1 MNNYAAPLD
10 AWQGI
15 SWKADTRPSANRHV
29 LPVLHAVP
37 LGDRWLVQV
46 DAIALASLAAMPDA
60 AIALRSRRGYL
71 PESPGNQALAEML
84 RRRPQ
89 DFGLVGGPIVLGAE
103 SLQWEADRVRGGGRL
118 WVSGLE
124 CYDGF
129 QRLVIMAHVAR
140 ELPPPELVKAVLWVV
155 VVTGEDRRRTRDL
168 CDTADRCVSPAV
180 PQDNLGSCPHLRA
193 VREEFAAE
201 GSYFDTRR
209 GVVSGPHP
217 VGFTIADVFRSL
229 AALSRGS
236 SPRLSNR
243 LQTDE
248 GLDALWSDLG
258 SDAYRSI
265 VHEDVHA
272 ISVQRAVEAR
282 REAQKALARL
292 RKRHSTGHYKLLE
305 YAPELVIWGACR
317 MLPRA
322 TLHDGGRNSPR
333 WTEIIHGQLPAETE
347 RVAHLLV
354 ASYER
359 RRGAKHMFKNVA
371 PRLDLWLELVDDVF
385 GCG

>member
-1 MNNYAAPLD
+1 M
-10 AWQGI
+10 
-15 SWKADTRPSANRHV
+15 
-29 LPVLHAVP
+29 
-37 LGDRWLVQV
+37 QV
-46 DAIALASLAAMPDA
+46 DAIALAALAAMPDA

-193 VREEFAAE
+193 VR
-201 GSYFDTRR
+201 
-209 GVVSGPHP
+209 
-217 VGFTIADVFRSL
+217 
-229 AALSRGS
+229 
-236 SPRLSNR
+236 
-243 LQTDE
+243 
-248 GLDALWSDLG
+248 
-258 SDAYRSI
+258 
-265 VHEDVHA
+265 
-272 ISVQRAVEAR
+272 
-282 REAQKALARL
+282 
-292 RKRHSTGHYKLLE
+292 
-305 YAPELVIWGACR
+305 
-317 MLPRA
+317 
-322 TLHDGGRNSPR
+322 
-333 WTEIIHGQLPAETE
+333 
-347 RVAHLLV
+347 
-354 ASYER
+354 
-359 RRGAKHMFKNVA
+359 
-371 PRLDLWLELVDDVF
+371 
-385 GCG
+385 